1 MDALRKLW
9 SPKWRWLTL
18 TLLWLLVAG
27 LAFWGLTVGRPG
39 SSIWNRLYAIP
50 DFFSISISDETAA
63 LDWRIQLARF
73 LGPIAFATTFYA
85 ATASVLRDQIA
96 RFRLRFAKDHVVVAG
111 LGDKGSRLAASFA
124 AAGRRVVAIE
134 PDPANP
140 HRATVARRGVTVLT
154 GEATDPEVLCEAGLP
169 RASDLVV
176 MADDATNAEIVAVAR
191 RLERDPARPALRAS
205 VHLVD
210 PQISRLLR
218 VRELSAGTASVRTDF
233 FNVFQRGARLWLDD
247 TDPFAARP
255 DGRPP
260 HVVVLGVGVLGEA
273 VAVAV
278 AQRWAEEA
286 GSDAPPLRLTLVD
299 PDASARFRSLRLRHP
314 ALVLHTAAEAIDL
327 DADRPV
333 PDAGEAFREL
343 LGDGTVTAAYVC
355 DDDDTAALST
365 ALFVRHAL
373 GATPALVAVRTR
385 SDDGL
390 ALLVDDEVTQDPL
403 RQIQGF
409 SLLDRTCTAEAVDGG
424 TNETVAR
431 AIHQDYLD
439 RAREL
444 GITGSAVTEWEQLD
458 RDSQES
464 NRRAAD
470 GAVAA
475 LGRVGCVLTPYYGWD
490 GAGFHFSEDELEILA
505 QAEHE
510 RWSEDRR
517 RAGWTYA
524 AVRDDDRRRHP
535 ALVPWDELPEHEKAK
550 NRESSAQLPPVLA
563 RAGFELIRVPSAPG
577 GTT

>member
-18 TLLWLLVAG
+18 TVLWLLVAG
-27 LAFWGLTVGRPG
+27 LAFWGLTVGKPG

-50 DFFSISISDETAA
+50 DFFSFSITDETAE

-73 LGPIAFATTFYA
+73 LGPIAFASTFYA

-111 LGDKGSRLAASFA
+111 LGEKGSRIAVSFA
-124 AAGRRVVAIE
+124 ESGRRVVAIE

-154 GEATDPEVLCEAGLP
+154 GEATDPEVLREAGLP
-169 RASDLVV
+169 RAADLVV

-191 RLERDPARPALRAS
+191 RLERDPAAPALRAS

-218 VRELSAGTASVRTDF
+218 TRELSAGTASVRTDF
-233 FNVFQRGARLWLDD
+233 FNVFQRGARLWLAD
-247 TDPFAARP
+247 TDPFAPRD

-260 HVVVLGVGVLGEA
+260 HVVILGVGVLGEA

-286 GSDAPPLRLTLVD
+286 GTEVPLHLTLVD

-314 ALVLHTAAEAIDL
+314 ALVLNTAAEAIDL

-333 PDAGEAFREL
+333 ADAGEAFREL
-343 LGDGTVTAAYVC
+343 LADGTVTAAYVC

-373 GATPALVAVRTR
+373 GTTPALVAVRTR
-385 SDDGL
+385 SEDGL
-390 ALLVDDEVTQDPL
+390 ALLVDDGASPDPL
-403 RQIQGF
+403 RHIVGF
-409 SLLDRTCTAEAVDGG
+409 ALLDRTCTAESVNGG

-431 AIHQDYLD
+431 AMHDDYVA
-439 RAREL
+439 RARQL
-444 GITGSAVTEWEQLD
+444 GLTGSAVVEWEQLD
-458 RDSQES
+458 PGTQES

-475 LGRVGCVLTPYYGWD
+475 LALVGCVLTPQYGWD
-490 GAGFHFSEDELEILA
+490 GTGFRFSEDELEVLA
-505 QAEHE
+505 RAEHE

-524 AVRDDDRRRHP
+524 AVRDNDRRRHP
-535 ALVPWDELPEHEKAK
+535 ALVPWEELPEHEKAK
-550 NRESSAQLPPVLA
+550 NRESSAELPAVLA
-563 RAGFELIRVPSAPG
+563 RAGFELIRVVPSAPR
-577 GTT
+577 